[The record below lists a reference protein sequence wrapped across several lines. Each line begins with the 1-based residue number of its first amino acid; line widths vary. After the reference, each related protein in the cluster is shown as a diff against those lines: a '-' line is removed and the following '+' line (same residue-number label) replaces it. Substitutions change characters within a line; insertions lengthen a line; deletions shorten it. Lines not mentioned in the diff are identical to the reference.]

1 MKFFTTER
9 LGPTQ
14 GMTKE
19 GFLVAE
25 SVPLARTG
33 AQLYHEKEIPIK
45 GDSAG
50 RVIINRD
57 ASEVFKPA
65 MIASLQGKPIVIDHP
80 DEDVTPE
87 NYKNMIVGTV
97 INPRQGTGLM
107 DNLLVGD
114 LIIYDPKAIQM
125 ITDKVL
131 REVSVGYDSDY
142 IEDGPGR
149 GHQANILANHLALV
163 HEGRCGPICR
173 IGDSVPRFPFR
184 DSAYPVRRK
193 RSLHIHC
200 HY

>member
-1 MKFFTTER
+1 MRFYTVES

-14 GMTKE
+14 GVTKE

-25 SVPLARTG
+25 NVPLARTG

-57 ASEVFKPA
+57 AAEVFKPS
-65 MIASLQGKPIVIDHP
+65 MISSLQGKPIVIDHP
-80 DEDVTPE
+80 DEDVSPE
-87 NYKNMIVGTV
+87 NYKDLFVGTV
-97 INPRQGTGLM
+97 INPRQGQGVF
-107 DNLLVGD
+107 DNLLLGD
-114 LIIYDPKAIQM
+114 LIIYDPKAIEM
-125 ITDKVL
+125 IRNKEL

-163 HEGRCGPICR
+163 KEGRCGPVCR
-173 IGDSVPRFPFR
+173 IGDSAYPFR
-184 DSAYPVRRK
+184 DTAPVRRK
-193 RSLHIHC
+193 RTLHIHC
-200 HY
+200 HI